1 MTVIEMTS
9 EEFDKYFDDGGDIT
23 DFIVPGSIR
32 QPNKEQASAVR
43 KATYSFPS
51 WVVDEAEREAKRV
64 AISRSAVINM
74 WVAEK
79 AEEQIARRQRTA
91 RAQFGGRVA

>member
-1 MTVIEMTS
+1 MTATEMTS

-23 DFIVPGSIR
+23 EFIVPGSIR
-32 QPNKEQASAVR
+32 QPNKERAFAVR
-43 KATYSFPS
+43 KATYSFPG

-79 AEEQIARRQRTA
+79 AEEQIARRRQATCA
-91 RAQFGGRVA
+91 

>member
-1 MTVIEMTS
+1 MTGKETLTAEEIDALVDAGEVDMT
-9 EEFDKYFDDGGDIT
+9 E
-23 DFIVPGSIR
+23 FIVPGSIR
-32 QPNKEQASAVR
+32 QPNKERASAVR
-43 KATYSFPS
+43 KATYSFPG

-79 AEEQIARRQRTA
+79 AEEQIARRRQATCA
-91 RAQFGGRVA
+91 